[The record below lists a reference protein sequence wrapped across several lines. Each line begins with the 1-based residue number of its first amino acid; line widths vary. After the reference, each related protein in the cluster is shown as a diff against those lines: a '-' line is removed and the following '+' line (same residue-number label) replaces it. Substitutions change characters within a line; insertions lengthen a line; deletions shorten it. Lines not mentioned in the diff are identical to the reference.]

1 MGGRPFPKKGVQGM
15 ERIKNSKR
23 VKRITSRWQLYLFLL
38 VPVIYIL
45 VFCYYPMTGIQL
57 AFKKYDLNLG
67 IWGSPWIG
75 MDNFTKFFKSY
86 YFKRVITNTIR
97 LSLYSLIAGFPLP
110 VIFALALNSMRNL
123 KYKKFIQMV
132 TYIPHFISIVVLVG
146 MMLQIFN
153 PRVGLIGVLWN
164 AFGGTDAPDLFANEN
179 AFSHLYVW
187 SGIWQSLGW
196 NSIIYIAA
204 LSGVDSELHEAAQ
217 IDGASRFQRVL
228 YVDFPVIV
236 PTMIMLLILNAG
248 SIMNVGFEKAYLM
261 QNDLN
266 LVKSEVIST
275 YSYKVAFNSAIGDYG
290 YSTAVGLFNSV
301 INFFMLVVVNQIS
314 KKVSQQSL
322 W

>member
-1 MGGRPFPKKGVQGM
+1 MNKIKKS
-15 ERIKNSKR
+15 KNLK
-23 VKRITSRWQLYLFLL
+23 KITSRWQLYLFLL
-38 VPVIYIL
+38 IPIIYII

-57 AFKKYDLNLG
+57 AFKKYDLRLG
-67 IWGSPWIG
+67 IWESPWIG
-75 MDNFTKFFKSY
+75 MENFKKFFDSY
-86 YFKRVITNTIR
+86 YFERVISNTIR

-110 VIFALALNSMRNL
+110 IIFALALNSMRNL
-123 KYKKFIQMV
+123 KYKKFVQMV
-132 TYIPHFISIVVLVG
+132 TYIPHFISVVVLVG
-146 MMLQIFN
+146 MMMQLMN
-153 PRVGLIGVLWN
+153 PRIGLLGVLWH
-164 AFGGTDAPDLFANEN
+164 AIAGTDAPDLFANEN

-217 IDGASRFQRVL
+217 IDGATRFQRVR
-228 YVDFPVIV
+228 YVDFPAIV

-248 SIMNVGFEKAYLM
+248 SIMNVGFEKAFLM

-275 YSYKVAFNSAIGDYG
+275 YSYKVAFNSPLGDYG

-301 INFFMLVVVNQIS
+301 INFVMLVVVNQIS